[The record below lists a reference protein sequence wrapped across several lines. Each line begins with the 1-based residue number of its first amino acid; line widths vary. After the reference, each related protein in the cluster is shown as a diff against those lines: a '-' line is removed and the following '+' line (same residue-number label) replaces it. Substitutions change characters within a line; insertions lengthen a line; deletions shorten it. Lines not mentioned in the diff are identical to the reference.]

1 MKIIKQISFI
11 LIGVLISFILNTGC
25 LNENNK
31 TNTSSE
37 SKLIFEDN
45 NFQIEYAVIN
55 TALCDIM
62 RDNLGYEMKDIWKL
76 EDGGDVS

>member
-1 MKIIKQISFI
+1 MREHKNLLKIAISEAI
-11 LIGVLISFILNTGC
+11 DKVC
-25 LNENNK
+25 
-31 TNTSSE
+31 
-37 SKLIFEDN
+37 EDN